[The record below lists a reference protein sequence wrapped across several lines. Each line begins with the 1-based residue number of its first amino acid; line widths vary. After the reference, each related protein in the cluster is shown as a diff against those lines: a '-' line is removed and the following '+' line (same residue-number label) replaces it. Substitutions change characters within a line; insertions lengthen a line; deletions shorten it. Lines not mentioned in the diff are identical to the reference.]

1 MFQNP
6 VLASGNNSAKNNLMS
21 MNPLASMASAAS
33 SALLSCNNNAY
44 TTITDHLSSSI
55 LSSNNSNN
63 NKEVLDDDY
72 NCRIPKLEPSPGDPE
87 HDPENSDESVGVGVS
102 SGKNKNSSGSG
113 KQGNHHDS
121 VVDSST
127 GNCKVTSNNNGT
139 TTTVQGTGRR
149 KRTHFTSHQLQEL
162 ESIFSRNRY
171 PDASTREEIALWVN
185 LTEGKVKV
193 QVYFIIILKHLKFLS
208 VFLKS
213 PHHTQH
219 FIYPYFWNLSLSRFG
234 LKTVEPSGV
243 SRNASRIWSS
253 PHPPPHQSQQQ
264 RLQRL
269 GYQRQQAL
277 EGKRWQLRQRTRVT
291 LLLHQ
296 RHSIILPFKREV
308 IITKQRQQRPLQRQR
323 IGTDSI
329 IIILHNNLK

>member
-102 SGKNKNSSGSG
+102 TGKNKNSSGSG

-193 QVYFIIILKHLKFLS
+193 QVYFIFILKHFKFLS
-208 VFLKS
+208 NFSYYPINLIISYLSSGISLFLQIWFKNRRAKWRKQERFKNLVFTTPAAPPITAAAFAAAGLS
-213 PHHTQH
+213 AAAGVGRQAMAAAAAYSGYPSAAQQHHSAVQARSDHHQAAAAAAAAASTDW
-219 FIYPYFWNLSLSRFG
+219 YRFYHYH
-234 LKTVEPSGV
+234 PS
-243 SRNASRIWSS
+243 
-253 PHPPPHQSQQQ
+253 
-264 RLQRL
+264 
-269 GYQRQQAL
+269 
-277 EGKRWQLRQRTRVT
+277 
-291 LLLHQ
+291 
-296 RHSIILPFKREV
+296 
-308 IITKQRQQRPLQRQR
+308 
-323 IGTDSI
+323 
-329 IIILHNNLK
+329 

>member
-1 MFQNP
+1 
-6 VLASGNNSAKNNLMS
+6 
-21 MNPLASMASAAS
+21 MASAAS

-102 SGKNKNSSGSG
+102 TGKNKNSSGSG

-193 QVYFIIILKHLKFLS
+193 QVYFIFILKNFKFLS
-208 VFLKS
+208 DFSYYPINLIISYIFLLES
-213 PHHTQH
+213 
-219 FIYPYFWNLSLSRFG
+219 LSFSRFG
-234 LKTVEPSGV
+234 LKTDELSGV
-243 SRNASRIWSS
+243 SRSASRIWCS

-264 RLQRL
+264 RLQRQ
-269 GYQRQQAL
+269 GYQRRQVL
-277 EGKRWQLRQRTRVT
+277 EGKRWQPRQRTRVT
-291 LLLHQ
+291 LLL
-296 RHSIILPFKREV
+296 RNSIILPFKREV
-308 IITKQRQQRPLQRQR
+308 ITIRLRQQRPLQRQR

-329 IIILHNNLK
+329 IIILHNNLNL